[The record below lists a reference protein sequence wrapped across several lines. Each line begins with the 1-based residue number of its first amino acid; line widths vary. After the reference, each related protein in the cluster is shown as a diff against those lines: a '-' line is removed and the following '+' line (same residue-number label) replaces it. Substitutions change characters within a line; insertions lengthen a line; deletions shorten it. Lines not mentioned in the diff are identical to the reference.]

1 MRGGG
6 DEAVLIVGKITA
18 PPEYQNQLQHLIS
31 LHKDLF
37 AETDNDLGRTKA
49 VSMNIDNGDNA
60 PIWLLPYRT
69 AINQRRVIDDAVN
82 DMLKIT

>member
-37 AETDNDLGRTKA
+37 AEPKI
-49 VSMNIDNGDNA
+49 M
-60 PIWLLPYRT
+60 
-69 AINQRRVIDDAVN
+69 VITRPSGYCR
-82 DMLKIT
+82 IGQP